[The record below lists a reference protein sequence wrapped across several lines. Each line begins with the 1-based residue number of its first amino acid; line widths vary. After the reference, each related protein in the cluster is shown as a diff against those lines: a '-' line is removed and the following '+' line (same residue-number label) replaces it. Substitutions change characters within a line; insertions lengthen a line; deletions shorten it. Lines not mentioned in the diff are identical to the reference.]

1 MVANKII
8 CNSSVLIDLTQDT
21 VIAEKLKYGLTAHDK
36 TGNIITGTCKNMALD
51 PIYYDYNIGYI
62 SAGVWIYENP
72 TNTYTDIYQVQA
84 GNQYFFTL
92 GQTVGTRFRAM
103 FTTTDITT
111 VTSGRVTGTQSINTN
126 NPKEYASAKLQCEED
141 GYLLI
146 AKDNIG
152 NSGLKTYVYDM
163 TEGWI

>member
-1 MVANKII
+1 
-8 CNSSVLIDLTQDT
+8 
-21 VIAEKLKYGLTAHDK
+21 
-36 TGNIITGTCKNMALD
+36 
-51 PIYYDYNIGYI
+51 
-62 SAGVWIYENP
+62 
-72 TNTYTDIYQVQA
+72 
-84 GNQYFFTL
+84 
-92 GQTVGTRFRAM
+92 M

-111 VTSGRVTGTQSINTN
+111 VTSGRVTGTQLINTS
-126 NPKEYASAKLQCEED
+126 NPQEYASAKLQCEED